1 LPDRG
6 RSRNPAIP
14 SAAKRRRQSI
24 TVFGRT
30 FQLRATVLTSWPS
43 RHPKTILARSTN
55 RASIVRLCAQ
65 SSKTWRSSR
74 EHSGTGAVF
83 GKGTPFANH
92 IT

>member
-1 LPDRG
+1 
-6 RSRNPAIP
+6 
-14 SAAKRRRQSI
+14 
-24 TVFGRT
+24 
-30 FQLRATVLTSWPS
+30 
-43 RHPKTILARSTN
+43 
-55 RASIVRLCAQ
+55 VRLCAQ